1 MKIFALHGTS
11 GTGKSHKASMVAAK
25 FGAEAIIDDGLL
37 IYSNKVI
44 AGSSAKREP
53 TKIASVR
60 RALFSDNEHVRQ
72 VKNGIKEHKIGS
84 VLIIGTSEE
93 MCSRIAKR
101 LDLGEIFER
110 VSIQDV
116 STQEEIETAN
126 RMRTHQGKH
135 VIPVPTLEI
144 KKDFSGYF
152 LHPLRIFKIR
162 QGKRE
167 AVSDDKTVVRP
178 TYSYMGD
185 YFISDNV
192 IEQMVIYEASKID
205 GVERVFGVMVDN
217 QYDGAKI
224 TLSVAL
230 RYGVAFRDVCNKITD
245 SVIKIVDKMTAINVS
260 GVNINVKEL
269 KIENK

>member
-1 MKIFALHGTS
+1 MKVFALHGTS

-25 FGAEAIIDDGLL
+25 FGVEAIIDDGLL
-37 IYSNKVI
+37 IASNKVI

-60 RALFSDNEHVRQ
+60 RALFSDNEHSKQ
-72 VKNGIKEHKIGS
+72 VKTAIKEHKIGS

-93 MCSRIAKR
+93 MCIRIAKR
-101 LDLGEIFER
+101 LELGEIYES
-110 VSIQDV
+110 VGIQEV
-116 STQEEIETAN
+116 STQEEIDTAK
-126 RMRTHQGKH
+126 RMRIHQGKH

-152 LHPLRIFKIR
+152 LHPLRIFKII
-162 QGKRE
+162 QGKKE
-167 AVSDDKTVVRP
+167 TVSDDKTVVRP

-205 GVERVFGVMVDN
+205 GVERVFGVLIDN
-217 QYDGAKI
+217 RYDGAKI
-224 TLSVAL
+224 TLSVSL
-230 RYGVAFRDVCNKITD
+230 RYGVVFRDVCKKIKE
-245 SVIKIVDKMTAINVS
+245 SVIRVVDKMTAINVS
-260 GVNINVKEL
+260 GVNINIKEI
-269 KIENK
+269 KVDK